1 MVARPPITFVI
12 LLLLLTI
19 VSSNTY
25 GQDNPYTEMIRA
37 IERWLESNPRLEFG
51 SADQEQVFRWKV
63 AIEQAGYRSE
73 DRFLVYQEIL
83 TDIGER
89 QFTYEH
95 TIYNATSLRAFML
108 DTYP

>member
-1 MVARPPITFVI
+1 
-12 LLLLLTI
+12 
-19 VSSNTY
+19 
-25 GQDNPYTEMIRA
+25 
-37 IERWLESNPRLEFG
+37 
-51 SADQEQVFRWKV
+51 EQVFRWKV

-89 QFTYEH
+89 EFTYEH

-108 DTYP
+108 DTYPSGTRHTQEIPRPDRFFADAYSWYQEYISSTAEQMRWLQGFLSFFSARSGTD